1 MQAIM
6 TKYLGP
12 TDYRGSRIKAYTESG
27 QTLTIDYPHER
38 NMGADA
44 HSVAAL
50 ALVKRLGW
58 RGDLIAGATD
68 TGYVFVF
75 ADSERY
81 PSPVTDEDYDRAQD
95 LTRRRIDAIMAG
107 QTPPRA

>member
-1 MQAIM
+1 MQAIE

-27 QTLTIDYPHER
+27 HSLTVAYPHER
-38 NMGADA
+38 NQGADA

-50 ALVKRLGW
+50 ALAKKLGW
-58 RGDLIAGATD
+58 AGDLIAGGTT

-75 ADSERY
+75 AHSERY
-81 PSPVTDEDYDRAQD
+81 ASTTTPEDEERA
-95 LTRRRIDAIMAG
+95 LTEMLAKLAR
-107 QTPPRA
+107 P